1 MKSVGGLVFA
11 CHMDSSLFVL
21 HSSFFFQALVQIRLH
36 LGIFRPDV
44 DSHSEDAACIDEA
57 LSEDAEHAFVD
68 LAEWRD
74 DEASH
79 GECQAADEHE
89 HGGCDLNVEC

>member
-1 MKSVGGLVFA
+1 MSHGF
-11 CHMDSSLFVL
+11 FVL
-21 HSSFFFQALVQIRLH
+21 HSSFFFQTLVQVSFH
-36 LGIFRPDV
+36 FRV
-44 DSHSEDAACIDEA
+44 LRSNIHGYTEDAACINQA
-57 LSEDAEHAFVD
+57 LSEDAEHTLVD

-89 HGGCDLNVEC
+89 HGGCYLNVEC

>member
-1 MKSVGGLVFA
+1 MSHGF
-11 CHMDSSLFVL
+11 FVL
-21 HSSFFFQALVQIRLH
+21 HSSFFFQTLVQIRFH
-36 LGIFRPDV
+36 LRIFRPYIY
-44 DSHSEDAACIDEA
+44 SNSEDAACIDEA
-57 LSEDAEHAFVD
+57 LGEDAEHTLVD